1 MHRMAILGIAAAA
14 VIILLVAVQLILP
27 PLVERRVEHELTK
40 LGGHAR
46 VHLSA
51 LPAPRLLFKEGD
63 SLEVRATGLVTNGSG
78 NGNGNG
84 GGLSELDGFDSVD
97 VQVIG
102 MHVGPLTIARLR
114 LERSNAG
121 EPYTA
126 KVQATVTGSALATY
140 AGSQIGGGLGGFL
153 GGLAGTAMP
162 GSGTEIPIDLTATLE
177 SRDGHVDATS
187 VDGSVAGLP
196 AGPFVAAVAAALA
209 GRF

>member
-14 VIILLVAVQLILP
+14 VIILLVAVQLVLP
-27 PLVERRVEHELTK
+27 PLVEKRVEHELTK
-40 LGGHAR
+40 HGGHAR

-63 SLEVRATGLVTNGSG
+63 SLKVRATGLVTNGSANPG
-78 NGNGNG
+78 S

-102 MHVGPLTIARLR
+102 MHVGPLTIARLS
-114 LERSNAG
+114 LERPTAG

-126 KVQATVTGSALATY
+126 TVQATVTGSALATY

-187 VDGSVAGLP
+187 VNGSVAGLP
-196 AGPFVAAVAAALA
+196 AGPFVAALAAALA

>member
-1 MHRMAILGIAAAA
+1 MHRMAILALAA
-14 VIILLVAVQLILP
+14 VGLIVLLTAIQLVLP
-27 PLVERRVEHELTK
+27 AIVEKRVEHELTK
-40 LGGHAR
+40 DGGHAR

-63 SLEVRATGLVTNGSG
+63 SLKVRATGLVTNG
-78 NGNGNG
+78 NGNADGNG
-84 GGLSELDGFDSVD
+84 GLSDLDGFDSVD

-102 MHVGPLTIARLR
+102 MHAGPLTISRLT
-114 LERSNAG
+114 LERHDAG
-121 EPYTA
+121 QPYTA
-126 KVQATVTGSALATY
+126 TVQATVTGSALAIY

-177 SRDGHVDATS
+177 STGGRINATS
-187 VDGSVAGLP
+187 VNGSIAGVP
-196 AGPFVAAVAAALA
+196 AGPFVEALAAALA